1 MIFFI
6 LSAEFA
12 NRILLHMFA
21 YNPGCIRICTY
32 GRRPMLP
39 APRSAGGHAACMRG
53 LDTRLVTRY
62 ALPRSAS

>member
-39 APRSAGGHAACMRG
+39 APRSAAAMPHACVVST
-53 LDTRLVTRY
+53 LDSYHGT
-62 ALPRSAS
+62 PSPSAS